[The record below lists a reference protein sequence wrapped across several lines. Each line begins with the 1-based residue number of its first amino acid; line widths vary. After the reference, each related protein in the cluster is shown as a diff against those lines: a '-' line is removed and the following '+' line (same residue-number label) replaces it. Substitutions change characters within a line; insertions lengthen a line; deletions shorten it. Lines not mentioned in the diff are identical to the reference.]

1 MEQTIEVTVDN
12 DISIPE
18 EINIA
23 IEEKEVKEIID
34 CGKQVLFVFHY
45 RCVCP

>member
-18 EINIA
+18 GIDSVTV
-23 IEEKEVKEIID
+23 EKEVKEIID
-34 CGKQVLFVFHY
+34 CGK
-45 RCVCP
+45 